1 MGSVIT
7 LGVLAIAGLAAIFL
21 PWIGIAAAYLIGIL
35 NPQSIWWWNFEGIR
49 PVYWVLLPTL
59 LGAAIMGLRGKIIW
73 GSLNNTRISCLLL
86 LWATGMVSWWLA
98 PYSVTVASD
107 AEFSTRGA
115 GFILENL
122 SKIILLAIAG
132 TLCVRGSRQISMM
145 AFVMLIAGLY
155 LTWWIN
161 NRYLFQGAWGRIG
174 GPTAIDG
181 SGIYMD
187 ENLFGTLFVVV
198 FPFVWY
204 AATGAKRIWLKYA
217 FFLIVPFTWHGV
229 FLTGSR
235 GALLALGA
243 AMLVIVVRMKRR
255 SLGVGLVVLFAIA
268 FFWQAGDTMKERAA
282 GINEYS
288 QDESATGRLDAWEA
302 GARMMVA
309 NPLTGVGPGAF
320 LRAFPEYSPRQP
332 LQAHNTFVQFGA
344 EFGPIALIAVAV
356 MLGSCIRSLWRIRP
370 SGGLNGSAV
379 LDPNLPVREATL
391 AAITGLT
398 VSALFLSLQL
408 FEVMYFLVFLTNVLV
423 AQHQTDSSEQKNA
436 PLPQNNQLPD
446 DATLSGLLPAR
457 WDSQPRSKESFPSD
471 EIPRH
476 D

>member
-1 MGSVIT
+1 MGSFIT
-7 LGVLAIAGLAAIFL
+7 LGVLAIAGLAAMFL

-59 LGAAIMGLRGKIIW
+59 LGAAIMGLRGQLIW
-73 GSLNNTRISCLLL
+73 GSLNNTRVFSLLL
-86 LWATGMVSWWLA
+86 IWAAGMASWWLA
-98 PYSVTVASD
+98 PYSVTVASE
-107 AEFSTRGA
+107 AELSTRGA
-115 GFILENL
+115 AFILENL
-122 SKIILLAIAG
+122 SKIILLALVG

-145 AFVMLIAGLY
+145 AVVMLIAGLY

-217 FFLIVPFTWHGV
+217 LLLVVPFIWHAV

-243 AMLVIVVRMKRR
+243 AMLVIVLRMKRR
-255 SLGVGLVVLFAIA
+255 SLGVGFVVLFAVA
-268 FFWQAGDTMKERAA
+268 FFWQAGDTMKGRAA
-282 GINEYS
+282 GLDEYS
-288 QDESATGRLDAWEA
+288 EDASATGRLDAWEA

-320 LRAFPEYSPRQP
+320 LRAFPDYSPRQP
-332 LQAHNTFVQFGA
+332 LQAHNTFIQFGA

-370 SGGLNGSAV
+370 SGRLNDSAA
-379 LDPNLPVREATL
+379 LDPNLLVREATL

-408 FEVMYFLVFLTNVLV
+408 FEVMYFLIFMTNVLV
-423 AQHQTDSSEQKNA
+423 AQHQTDSLGQKNA
-436 PLPQNNQLPD
+436 PLPQNNQFSD
-446 DATLSGLLPAR
+446 NATLNGVLPAR
-457 WDSQPRSKESFPSD
+457 WDSQPRSKESFSSD
-471 EIPRH
+471 EIPRN